1 MATLWQSCGKLYLNY
16 EKSGWKILLKFFWIK
31 YFEQTNILFIF
42 VSNKSKL
49 YAKTNKND
57 YTNKQILDI

>member
-1 MATLWQSCGKLYLNY
+1 MS
-16 EKSGWKILLKFFWIK
+16 KSGWKILLKFFWIK

>member
-1 MATLWQSCGKLYLNY
+1 MS
-16 EKSGWKILLKFFWIK
+16 KSGWKILLKFFWIK
-31 YFEQTNILFIF
+31 YFDQTNTLFIF
-42 VSNKSKL
+42 VPNNFEL